1 MKNKLPFSVLLV
13 LLCGCTLFS
22 GEKKPPKDDSLSYY
36 PPTPGK
42 LNQNQFRIYYRQ
54 ISWIIDS
61 TLQTR
66 NFNGGILVAKDGNIL
81 YEKYKGLRDLRGTDS
96 ITAETPFHIA
106 STSKT
111 FTGIATLRLVQQGK
125 LNLNDSL
132 QLFFP
137 GFPYPSVTVKMLL
150 NHRSGLP
157 NYVYFISSSKLA
169 KKRVIY
175 NSDVLDVLM
184 NEKPNADFKAGTR
197 FSYSN
202 TNFVLLAMIIEK
214 LTGVPF
220 PDHMQQTI
228 FTPLQMKN
236 SFVFTWNDSARVTM
250 SFTPGGKLW
259 EYDNLEG
266 TYGDKNIFSTPR
278 DLLKWDQALYT
289 EQIISKAML
298 DSAFTPYSFERPSI
312 HNYGLGWRMMNLPT
326 GKNIIYHNGR
336 WHGFNSAFG
345 RLTDEKAVI
354 IVLGNRQS
362 WLPYQAAIKCYNIFG
377 PYFPDEKL
385 PPEEEIDNSD
395 TVKKPPPVQDLK
407 RFMPSKKKKK

>member
-1 MKNKLPFSVLLV
+1 LKNKLSFSVLLV
-13 LLCGCTLFS
+13 TLCGCTLFS
-22 GEKKPPKDDSLSYY
+22 GENKPATDDSLNYY

-42 LNQNQFRIYYRQ
+42 MDKNQFRNYYRE
-54 ISWIIDS
+54 ISSIIDS
-61 TLQTR
+61 ALMNRT
-66 NFNGGILVAKDGNIL
+66 FNGAILVAKEGNII
-81 YEKYKGLRDLRGTDS
+81 YEKYLGLKDLKTDS
-96 ITAETPFHIA
+96 ITTETPFHIA

-111 FTGIATLRLVQQGK
+111 FTGIAALRLVQEGK

-132 QLFFP
+132 QTFFP
-137 GFPYPSVTVKMLL
+137 GFPYTSVTVKMLL
-150 NHRSGLP
+150 SHRSGLP
-157 NYVYFISSSKLA
+157 NYVYFISKSSLA
-169 KKRVIY
+169 KKKMIF
-175 NSDVLDVLM
+175 NQDVLDVLM

-202 TNFVLLAMIIEK
+202 TNYVLLAMIIEK
-214 LTGVPF
+214 ISGTTF
-220 PDHMQQTI
+220 PEYMQQTI

-250 SFTPGGKLW
+250 SFSASGNIW
-259 EYDNLEG
+259 QYDNLEG

-289 EQIISKAML
+289 DQLISKALL

-336 WHGFNSAFG
+336 WHGFNSAFA
-345 RLTDEKAVI
+345 RLIDEKAVI

-362 WLPYQAAIKCYNIFG
+362 WLPYHVAMKCYNVFG
-377 PYFPDEKL
+377 PYFPTEAVTDEETDI
-385 PPEEEIDNSD
+385 PD
-395 TVKKPPPVQDLK
+395 TVKKLPPIQKLK
-407 RFMPSKKKKK
+407 KLMPLKNRRK